1 MGALGNRSAGRRVH
15 AAYRHPRARPRP
27 GSAPA
32 QPRAVRHHVGA
43 HREPATRGRP
53 SHRAGSADR
62 GGAVSHTGDD
72 TSTAALT
79 ARAGP
84 DSISRSQK
92 RTWLID
98 VDPPPGGPRLPR
110 AGPPWEDPGLA
121 DQALQEP
128 TRPVARLHAGGG
140 GALPGDRRPAGR
152 SLHLHGQGQSGRRRH
167 ERHSF
172 LGLGNIGPLAGKP
185 VMEGKGILFK
195 AFADIDVFDLEVA
208 SENPEDVIRFCQLLE
223 PTVGGINLE
232 DIRSPDCFHI
242 EEELRDTLSIPVF
255 HDDQHGTAIISG
267 AALLN
272 ALDVVGKDVGQIRV
286 VFAGAGAAALA
297 TAEHYVRLGVRR
309 EQIVMCDHE
318 GVLHTERADLDRY
331 KSRFAVRTKARTL
344 ADAFKDAD
352 VFVGLSVAG
361 IVSGDMLKAMAKQPI
376 VFALANPTPEIM
388 PEEAKQARGDAVI
401 ATGRSDFSNQVN
413 NVLGFP
419 FIFRGALDVRAKKIN
434 EEMEMAATRALAA
447 LAKEEV
453 PESVTRAYGG
463 DKLKFGPDYLIPK
476 PFDPRVLLWV
486 APAVAWA
493 AVASGIA
500 GRIIDV
506 EEYRAELEARLGPE
520 RQVMRGL
527 ITRAQQD
534 PPSIVFPEGD
544 DPRILRA
551 SRILADEGIARPIL
565 LGDLDAIRRQA
576 DEGSLTLEDIELMNP
591 RSAADRDQLAEEL
604 WQLRRR
610 RGFTLREAKA
620 RVLDPIYYGL
630 LLLRA
635 GRTDALVAGEEI
647 DYPDSI
653 RPALEVIGVEPGR
666 KHVSGIYMMIFR
678 QQTFFFADT
687 TVNIEPDAATL
698 AEIATATAKFVT
710 RLGVEPRIA
719 MLSFS
724 NFGSVKHPAATKVQQ
739 AVALLHEREPEL
751 QVDGEMQADTAVV
764 ERILT
769 KVYPFAKLRGPANVL
784 IFPDLDAAN
793 IAYKLLAR
801 LGDAQAIGPILVG
814 MDRPVHVLQRLSEVP
829 DIVNMAVIAA
839 VDALEHRRH
848 ARSTT

>member
-1 MGALGNRSAGRRVH
+1 MSSRRQEALDYHAQGRPGKIQVTPTKPFKDQRDLSLAYTPGV
-15 AAYRHPRARPRP
+15 AEPCLEIAKNPDDAYRYTTK
-27 GSAPA
+27 GNLV
-32 QPRAVRHHVGA
+32 AVVSNG
-43 HREPATRGRP
+43 T
-53 SHRAGSADR
+53 
-62 GGAVSHTGDD
+62 AV
-72 TSTAALT
+72 
-79 ARAGP
+79 
-84 DSISRSQK
+84 
-92 RTWLID
+92 
-98 VDPPPGGPRLPR
+98 
-110 AGPPWEDPGLA
+110 
-121 DQALQEP
+121 
-128 TRPVARLHAGGG
+128 
-140 GALPGDRRPAGR
+140 
-152 SLHLHGQGQSGRRRH
+152 
-167 ERHSF
+167 
-172 LGLGNIGPLAGKP
+172 LGLGNIGALAGKP

-195 AFADIDVFDLEVA
+195 AFADIDVFDLEVG
-208 SENPEDVIRFCQLLE
+208 SESPEDVIRFCQLLE

-232 DIRSPDCFHI
+232 DIRSPDCFYI
-242 EEELRDTLSIPVF
+242 EQKLRATLGIPVF

-272 ALDVVGKDVGQIRV
+272 ALVVVKKDIANIKI
-286 VFAGAGAAALA
+286 VFAGAGAAAIA
-297 TAEHYVRLGVRR
+297 TAEHYVRLGVVR
-309 EQIVMCDHE
+309 ENIVMCDHKGVIYQGRE
-318 GVLHTERADLDRY
+318 GLDEFKR
-331 KSRFAVRTKARTL
+331 RFAVDTKARTL
-344 ADAFKDAD
+344 ADALQGAD

-361 IVSGDMLKAMAKQPI
+361 IVTGDMLQGMTKRPVI
-376 VFALANPTPEIM
+376 FALANPTPEIM
-388 PEEAKQARGDAVI
+388 PDEAKQARPDAIV
-401 ATGRSDFSNQVN
+401 ATGRSDFPNQVN

-576 DEGSLTLEDIELMNP
+576 DEGSLTLEDIELVNP
-591 RSAADRDQLAEEL
+591 QTATDRDQLAQEL
-604 WQLRRR
+604 WQRRAR
-610 RGFTLREAKA
+610 RGMTLREARA
-620 RVLDPIYYGL
+620 LVLDPMYYGL
-630 LLLRA
+630 MMLRA

-647 DYPDSI
+647 DYPDAV

-687 TVNIEPDAATL
+687 TVNIEPDAQTL

-724 NFGSVKHPAATKVQQ
+724 NFGSVKHPAAAKVQQ

-848 ARSTT
+848 ARSTR

>member
-1 MGALGNRSAGRRVH
+1 MAPPSRRQEALDYHSQGRPGKIEVTPTKPFKDQRDLSLAYTPGV
-15 AAYRHPRARPRP
+15 AEPCLDIAKNPDDAYRYTAK
-27 GSAPA
+27 GNLV
-32 QPRAVRHHVGA
+32 AVVTNG
-43 HREPATRGRP
+43 T
-53 SHRAGSADR
+53 
-62 GGAVSHTGDD
+62 AV
-72 TSTAALT
+72 
-79 ARAGP
+79 
-84 DSISRSQK
+84 
-92 RTWLID
+92 
-98 VDPPPGGPRLPR
+98 
-110 AGPPWEDPGLA
+110 
-121 DQALQEP
+121 
-128 TRPVARLHAGGG
+128 
-140 GALPGDRRPAGR
+140 
-152 SLHLHGQGQSGRRRH
+152 
-167 ERHSF
+167 
-172 LGLGNIGPLAGKP
+172 LGLGNIGALAGKP

-195 AFADIDVFDLEVA
+195 VFADIDVFDLEVG

-232 DIRSPDCFHI
+232 DIRSPDCFYI
-242 EEELRDTLSIPVF
+242 EQRLRETLSIPVF

-272 ALDVVGKDVGQIRV
+272 ALLLVKKEISEVRV
-286 VFAGAGAAALA
+286 VFAGAGAAAIA

-309 EQIVMCDHE
+309 EHIVMCDHKGVIYKGRE
-318 GVLHTERADLDRY
+318 GLDEF
-331 KSRFAVRTKARTL
+331 KQRFAIETKARTL
-344 ADAFKDAD
+344 AEALQGAD

-361 IVSGDMLKAMAKQPI
+361 IVTGDMLQGMAKKPVI
-376 VFALANPTPEIM
+376 FALANPTPEIM
-388 PEEAKQARGDAVI
+388 PDDAKKARPDAIV
-401 ATGRSDFSNQVN
+401 ATGRSDFPNQVN

-434 EEMEMAATRALAA
+434 EDMEMAATRALAE
-447 LAKEEV
+447 LAKAEV

-527 ITRAQQD
+527 ISRAQQD

-551 SRILADEGIARPIL
+551 SRILSDEGIARPIL

-576 DEGSLTLEDIELMNP
+576 DDASLTLEDIELVNP
-591 RSAADRDQLAEEL
+591 RTATDRDQLAQDL

-610 RGFTLREAKA
+610 RGMTLREAKD
-620 RVLDPIYYGL
+620 RVLDPMYYGL
-630 LLLRA
+630 LMLRA

-647 DYPDSI
+647 DYPDAL
-653 RPALEVIGVEPGR
+653 RPALEVIGAEPGR

-687 TVNIEPDAATL
+687 TVNIEPDAETL

-710 RLGVEPRIA
+710 RLGIEPRVA

-724 NFGSVKHPAATKVQQ
+724 NFGSVKHPAAAKVQQ
-739 AVALLHEREPEL
+739 AVTLLHARDPEL

-769 KVYPFAKLRGPANVL
+769 RVYPFAKLRGPANVL
-784 IFPDLDAAN
+784 IFPDLNAAN

-801 LGDAQAIGPILVG
+801 LGGAQAIGPILVG
-814 MDRPVHVLQRLSEVP
+814 MARPVHVLQRLSEVP
-829 DIVNMAVIAA
+829 DIVNMAVIGAI
-839 VDALEHRRH
+839 DALEYRRQV
-848 ARSTT
+848 RPTK